1 MATDK
6 ELGTRIKHARQ
17 RRFWRQTDLAH
28 ALRVNVKTV
37 GNWERGGTIPR
48 NRIPVI
54 EDTLGIKLTE
64 GSGSNGI
71 PWYNPDDPI
80 ERGIAEDPLLP
91 EPDKRAFI
99 AQLRARRER
108 YAPQAQEPPA

>member
-1 MATDK
+1 MATDR
-6 ELGTRIKHARQ
+6 ELGTRIRHARQ
-17 RRFWRQTDLAH
+17 RRFWRQTDLAR

-64 GSGSNGI
+64 ESGNGV
-71 PWYNPDDPI
+71 PWYNPEDPI

-91 EPDKRAFI
+91 GPDKREFI
-99 AQLRARRER
+99 AQLRARRMKH
-108 YAPQAQEPPA
+108 PQAQEPPA